1 MKILNDIIYWFIFG
15 GFLAALIVFWEKD
28 LHPFFQNKI
37 DSIKDIKTKTAD
49 QILLNLANTAVI
61 AVEYAT
67 KDNADIKGNDKKQMA
82 VQKVDQELKN
92 LGLNFSEQ
100 AVFDTVQYA
109 FNMLIG
115 SRK

>member
-1 MKILNDIIYWFIFG
+1 MKILNDVVLWFLGG